1 METIDYRV
9 SKKDSSVSNVVA
21 GFDNVDYSGDSN
33 HLYQPTSTVPT
44 VPSPNLDSA
53 KVRPSFRNFYIK
65 ELVCIFHFQIQ

>member
-9 SKKDSSVSNVVA
+9 SKKDSSEVLPPLFHYMISNAVA

-33 HLYQPTSTVPT
+33 HLHQPTSTVPT

-53 KVRPSFRNFYIK
+53 KVSP
-65 ELVCIFHFQIQ
+65 IFQKFLY